1 MHLITTF
8 LSGLGLTPATA
19 LSTLS
24 TLTTLTTLTAL
35 WPVGPPPPDILRGW
49 HPPPGPYAAGHR
61 GVDLAA
67 PPGAPV
73 LAPAAGTVTFAGPV
87 GGRGVVTLTLTGTG
101 TPPLR
106 TTFSPV
112 TPLIAPGTRVAPGTP
127 LARVS
132 TGTHCPESCLHWGLL
147 RGDTYLNPLRL
158 LHRPPSRLL
167 PLRT

>member
-1 MHLITTF
+1 MQ
-8 LSGLGLTPATA
+8 
-19 LSTLS
+19 
-24 TLTTLTTLTAL
+24 LTTVFLALALL
-35 WPVGPPPPDILRGW
+35 WPVPPPPPQILRGW

-67 PPGAPV
+67 PPGTPV

-112 TPLIAPGTRVAPGTP
+112 TPLAATGTHVTPGTP
-127 LARVS
+127 IAEA
-132 TGTHCPESCLHWGLL
+132 TPDTHCTTPCLHWGLL
-147 RGDTYLNPLRL
+147 RGDTYLNPLL
-158 LHRPPSRLL
+158 LAPRGRSRLL
-167 PLRT
+167 PVYD

>member
-1 MHLITTF
+1 MQ
-8 LSGLGLTPATA
+8 
-19 LSTLS
+19 
-24 TLTTLTTLTAL
+24 LTTVFLALALL
-35 WPVGPPPPDILRGW
+35 WPVAPPPPPILRGW

-67 PPGAPV
+67 PPGTPV

-112 TPLIAPGTRVAPGTP
+112 TPLTATGTRVTPGTP
-127 LARVS
+127 IAEAAPD
-132 TGTHCPESCLHWGLL
+132 THCTTPCLHWGLL
-147 RGDTYLNPLRL
+147 RGDTYLNPLL
-158 LHRPPSRLL
+158 LAPRARSRLL
-167 PLRT
+167 PVYD